1 MTDDQLVAAVRAGDP
16 VAQRQLYDRHV
27 DRVYRLAFRI
37 AGRADL
43 AADFTQDTFIR
54 AFERLGSFRGE
65 AALSTWLHRIALSVS
80 YNGMRSQSRFD
91 RAESLDDDADLVS
104 STPMLMTAPSV
115 EPDLKDRLR
124 AAIDALP
131 AGCRAVFVMHDVEGF
146 THEEI
151 GTALGVAV
159 GTSKAQLSRAREKLR
174 NWLAPFAPESTRS
187 PARGASGGAV
197 A

>member
-1 MTDDQLVAAVRAGDP
+1 MTDDQLIAAVRAGDP

-91 RAESLDDDADLVS
+91 RAESLDDDGDLVN

-174 NWLAPFAPESTRS
+174 HWLAPFAPESTRS
-187 PARGASGGAV
+187 PARDASGGAV